1 VSERDDGDGGPG
13 PRKTGEDA
21 ALEARLKALADR
33 LDQHRV
39 AAEPEPARGGGF
51 GPGMAQALR
60 LAAEFVAG
68 ILVGAALGWG
78 FDSLFNTSPWGLIG
92 FVLLGFAAGA
102 LNALRSAGLVQE
114 REGIVGRKPDG
125 RD

>member
-1 VSERDDGDGGPG
+1 MSEREDKGAGEDR
-13 PRKTGEDA
+13 RKTGEDA
-21 ALEARLKALADR
+21 ALAARLKALADR
-33 LDQHRV
+33 LDRQRA
-39 AAEPEPARGGGF
+39 AAEPEPGRRGGF

-68 ILVGAALGWG
+68 IVVGGALGWG
-78 FDSLFNTSPWGLIG
+78 FDRLFGTSPFGLIG

-114 REGIVGRKPDG
+114 REGRGQPPGG